1 MTPDV
6 SLALAAFA
14 GLVSFLS
21 PCVLPLVP
29 AYLSFITGASFEELT
44 GAGREGDSEG
54 IRKKNS
60 PEVLRHGILFVL
72 GFSLIFIVTG
82 GVAGFFG
89 NFLTYYS
96 QTFQVIGGGFLVL
109 FGILLLG
116 VIPFAW
122 MNREWRM
129 HLRSRPASNVGTVF
143 AGMAF
148 GFGWTPCIGPI
159 LGGILTLAAAGEAP
173 LRGMALLTA
182 YSAGLAIPFL
192 LAAAGISRFIG
203 FQKRIGPWLLPIQRV
218 SGVILILLGIL
229 LMTGEFTRLA
239 AVLSGMTPEFLRAWM

>member
-1 MTPDV
+1 MTADV
-6 SLALAAFA
+6 SIALALFA
-14 GLVSFLS
+14 GLASFLS

-44 GAGREGDSEG
+44 AADGGGGRTAS
-54 IRKKNS
+54 S
-60 PEVLRHGILFVL
+60 PEVLRHGILFVS
-72 GFSLIFIVTG
+72 GFSLVFILTG
-82 GVAGFFG
+82 GVAGFLG
-89 NFLTYYS
+89 NFLTYYERA
-96 QTFQVIGGGFLVL
+96 FQVIGGGFLIL
-109 FGILLLG
+109 FGVLLLG
-116 VIPFAW
+116 ILPFSW
-122 MNREWRM
+122 MSREWRM
-129 HLRSRPASNVGTVF
+129 HLRSRPAGNVGTVF

-192 LAAAGISRFIG
+192 LTAVGVSRFLG
-203 FQKRIGPWLLPIQRV
+203 FQRRIGPWLLPIQRV

-239 AVLSGMTPEFLRAWM
+239 AALNRMTPEFLREWV

>member
-1 MTPDV
+1 MTPDI
-6 SLALAAFA
+6 SLALAALA
-14 GLVSFLS
+14 GLASFLS
-21 PCVLPLVP
+21 PCVLPVVP

-44 GAGREGDSEG
+44 AARPEGEDLRG
-54 IRKKNS
+54 NS

-72 GFSLIFIVTG
+72 GFSLIFILTG
-82 GVAGFFG
+82 GVAGFLG

-96 QTFQVIGGGFLVL
+96 KTFQMIGGGFLIL

-116 VIPFAW
+116 ILPFAW

-129 HLRSRPASNVGTVF
+129 HLRSRPAGNVGTVF

-192 LAAAGISRFIG
+192 LAAVGISRFIG

-229 LMTGEFTRLA
+229 LMTGEFTRMA
-239 AVLSGMTPEFLRAWM
+239 AALNSMTPEFLREWM

>member
-1 MTPDV
+1 MTPDI
-6 SLALAAFA
+6 SLALAALA
-14 GLVSFLS
+14 GLASFLS

-44 GAGREGDSEG
+44 AINREGED
-54 IRKKNS
+54 RRAHS

-72 GFSLIFIVTG
+72 GFSLVFILTG
-82 GVAGFFG
+82 GVAGFLG
-89 NFLTYYS
+89 NFLTFYS
-96 QTFQVIGGGFLVL
+96 KTFQLVGGGFLVL

-116 VIPFAW
+116 ILPVAW

-129 HLRSRPASNVGTVF
+129 HLRSRPAGNVGTVA
-143 AGMAF
+143 AGMVF

-192 LAAAGISRFIG
+192 LAAVGISRFLG
-203 FQKRIGPWLLPIQRV
+203 FQRRIGPWLLPIQRV

-229 LMTGEFTRLA
+229 LMTGEFTRMA
-239 AVLSGMTPEFLRAWM
+239 AALNSMTPDFLREWM